1 MGATTATSISLSWT
15 SAGSEVVSY
24 EVMWETDDIGGCSGG
39 SNRNS
44 STITD
49 GSTNYHAMGLEENSN
64 YTILVTSSGSNVSSN
79 NITTMT
85 QVAGKTNGCQSM
97 IVECCSLAPTGPPT
111 QVNTT
116 TTSTTITVQWGP
128 VDCIHRNGDITGYSV
143 CVMSNEVLK
152 NISTS
157 GDTRNVTISAL
168 RPFTEYN
175 ISVAAVNSI
184 GTGVYSDHFVA
195 TTERNQC

>member
-1 MGATTATSISLSWT
+1 M
-15 SAGSEVVSY
+15 VVWQINN
-24 EVMWETDDIGGCSGG
+24 VGGCSGG

-44 STITD
+44 STITN
-49 GSTNYHAMGLEENSN
+49 GSTNYHVKGLEENSN
-64 YTILVTSSGSNVSSN
+64 YTIVVTSFNSNGSNVSSN

-85 QVAGKTNGCQSM
+85 QVAGKTNSRNGCQSM
-97 IVECCSLAPTGPPT
+97 IEECCSLAPTGPPT
-111 QVNTT
+111 QVNTSAT
-116 TTSTTITVQWGP
+116 PTTITVQWGP

-157 GDTRNVTISAL
+157 GDTRNATISAL

-175 ISVAAVNSI
+175 ISVAAVNSV